1 MSSEEATRADRGYG
15 YFPFPRQNIHVER
28 MTMKKAILLL
38 AVLMVLLAESSV
50 DARFNYTWRDADG
63 VLNITDYPPPEDA
76 EVIDVRVIP
85 FPDEKQITPEVKQPE
100 VQQEQ
105 DQTRNRLLAEA
116 ASLRNEEATLR
127 QEAAELIDE
136 AQELRRLAKKQGNKR
151 RYRLRAAKKE
161 KEAEELLNRADI
173 LGAKA
178 QTLEQQASR
187 LK

>member
-1 MSSEEATRADRGYG
+1 
-15 YFPFPRQNIHVER
+15 
-28 MTMKKAILLL
+28 MKKVILLL
-38 AVLMVLLAESSV
+38 TVLVVMLAESSIG
-50 DARFNYTWRDADG
+50 ARYNYTWRDAG
-63 VLNITDYPPPEDA
+63 GILNITDYPPPEDA

-85 FPDEKQITPEVKQPE
+85 LPDEKQVPPEVKQRE

-127 QEAAELIDE
+127 QEAAGLTDE
-136 AQELRRLAKKQGNKR
+136 AQELRRLAKKKR
-151 RYRLRAAKKE
+151 YAGKYRVRAAKKE

-173 LGAKA
+173 LNAKA
-178 QTLEQQASR
+178 QTMEHQAFR